1 MTEFRCSRC
10 GKCCMSLGRH
20 IQVVRSTPPRS
31 FVIRVLVTRETLPV
45 QVVPSLSSLF
55 SRKDPPA
62 WEPGW
67 CPFLRKEGENLYTC
81 TIHPFRPRICREF
94 RCMTMRI
101 LDSSGR
107 EAGRVKGRSSLVS
120 EDNGL
125 AQIWNDAVAP
135 LACLPPG
142 EFSRRCREILE
153 SHGYGVE
160 IFDE

>member
-1 MTEFRCSRC
+1 
-10 GKCCMSLGRH
+10 MSLGRH
-20 IQVVRSTPPRS
+20 IRVVRSTPPRS
-31 FVIRVLVTRETLPV
+31 FVIRVQVTGETLPV
-45 QVVPSLSSLF
+45 QVVPSLSPLF

-107 EAGRVKGRSSLVS
+107 EVGRVKGRSSLVS
-120 EDNGL
+120 GDAGL
-125 AQIWNDAVAP
+125 AQLWNDAVAP
-135 LACLPPG
+135 LACLPQG
-142 EFSRRCREILE
+142 EFYRRCREILE
-153 SHGYGVE
+153 SRGYRVE

>member
-1 MTEFRCSRC
+1 
-10 GKCCMSLGRH
+10 
-20 IQVVRSTPPRS
+20 
-31 FVIRVLVTRETLPV
+31 
-45 QVVPSLSSLF
+45 
-55 SRKDPPA
+55 
-62 WEPGW
+62 
-67 CPFLRKEGENLYTC
+67 
-81 TIHPFRPRICREF
+81 
-94 RCMTMRI
+94 MTMRI